1 MYFRVHKS
9 SFTHYLRIV
18 FTTSFGPGGF
28 RTTRVHLGGRRAQ
41 PNPAAAAQGGPSAW
55 SMLIQLTPIII
66 MFLFTLLSAMPSF
79 FGSSGTPDPRYSFTP
94 SVRFNVER
102 ETADLKVHYFVNQG
116 EFSTHPISQEV
127 TQQATGQKSLL
138 KKFERSVENNYK
150 DQLYMLCQR
159 DQERQQRRKE
169 QKMVCFLIVSS

>member
-1 MYFRVHKS
+1 M
-9 SFTHYLRIV
+9 
-18 FTTSFGPGGF
+18 
-28 RTTRVHLGGRRAQ
+28 
-41 PNPAAAAQGGPSAW
+41 
-55 SMLIQLTPIII
+55 
-66 MFLFTLLSAMPSF
+66 
-79 FGSSGTPDPRYSFTP
+79 
-94 SVRFNVER
+94 ER

-127 TQQATGQKSLL
+127 TQQETGQKSLL

-169 QKMVCFLIVSS
+169 QKMVCLLIVSS